1 MMTKST
7 NRPST
12 KPKTTSRTTKK
23 AQLIKLLSTKGGT
36 DIKMLCS
43 KLGWQQHTTRA
54 AMSGLR
60 KAGYEVA
67 GEKPAKGGMSKFRIL
82 SAPTAQTEAPT
93 AVPADGA

>member
-1 MMTKST
+1 MTKS
-7 NRPST
+7 NNKFCT
-12 KPKTTSRTTKK
+12 KPKATKK
-23 AQLIKLLSTKGGT
+23 AQLIKLLGTKSGT
-36 DIKMLCS
+36 DIKTLSS

>member
-1 MMTKST
+1 MTKST
-7 NRPST
+7 NKPST
-12 KPKTTSRTTKK
+12 KPKATTRTTKK
-23 AQLIKLLSTKGGT
+23 AQLIKLLGTKAGT
-36 DIKMLCS
+36 DIKTLSS

-93 AVPADGA
+93 GVPADGA